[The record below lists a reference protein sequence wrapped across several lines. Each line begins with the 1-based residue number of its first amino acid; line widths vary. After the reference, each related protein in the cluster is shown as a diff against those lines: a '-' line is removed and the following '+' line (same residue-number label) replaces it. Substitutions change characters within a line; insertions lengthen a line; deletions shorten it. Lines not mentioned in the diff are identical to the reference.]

1 MPDFELSGGNYRP
14 ATLEDLSQQ
23 PELNVGSSRPV
34 DFHDIWNDESAPPA
48 MRQEAANQARW
59 QATVNPANPLGQ
71 TANMADLMTIPKMIP
86 MGGRIINTLI
96 NRDRKLA
103 QDRIDAGKGT
113 SDDYWTVAGA
123 YEQAMSDQQRSASQK
138 RLPGYMPDPMS
149 VGKTGQ
155 FMAELYLLKNPAAA
169 VSEAL
174 GGGLLGTAGAVGTE
188 ATLSGM
194 AAEQVAQRG
203 APYVDARG
211 QTQSVAPCQPGDS
224 LRLRRCHHRNGRR
237 ACRGAF
243 RQADPPR
250 RARSRIE
257 ALAEVR

>member
-123 YEQAMSDQQRSASQK
+123 YEDAMSDQQRRRSQK
-138 RLPGYMPDPMS
+138 RVCRATCPTPMS

-155 FMAELYLLKNPAAA
+155 FMAELYGLAPATKA

-174 GGGLLGTAGAVGTE
+174 GGGLLGTAERSA
-188 ATLSGM
+188 
-194 AAEQVAQRG
+194 
-203 APYVDARG
+203 
-211 QTQSVAPCQPGDS
+211 
-224 LRLRRCHHRNGRR
+224 LRRR
-237 ACRGAF
+237 
-243 RQADPPR
+243 
-250 RARSRIE
+250 
-257 ALAEVR
+257 